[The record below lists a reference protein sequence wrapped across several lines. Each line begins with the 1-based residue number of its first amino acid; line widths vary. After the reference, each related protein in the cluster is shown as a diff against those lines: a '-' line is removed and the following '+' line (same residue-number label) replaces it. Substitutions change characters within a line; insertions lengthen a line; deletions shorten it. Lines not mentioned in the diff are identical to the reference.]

1 MIRLIIKLAIVGLI
15 VHAAVKIGPVFWT
28 NLRYKDAL
36 AETAK
41 FASKR
46 TIADV
51 QEKAR
56 KIATDLEIPSTE
68 DGIVVAKR
76 EAVTIIDTRY
86 TAQLEYF
93 PKRYYPWEFV
103 IHVEEGPPRY
113 ADSMP

>member
-15 VHAAVKIGPVFWT
+15 VFAVLKIGPVFWT

-36 AETAK
+36 AEVAK

-51 QEKAR
+51 QEKSR
-56 KIATDLEIPSTE
+56 KIAADLEIPSTPNE
-68 DGIVVAKR
+68 ITVAKK
-76 EAVTIIDTRY
+76 ETVTIIDTRY
-86 TAQLEYF
+86 TEQLEYF

-103 IHVEEGPPRY
+103 IHVEEGPSRY
-113 ADSMP
+113 ADNMP

>member
-1 MIRLIIKLAIVGLI
+1 MIRLIIKLAIIGLI
-15 VHAAVKIGPVFWT
+15 VFAALKIGPVFWT

-46 TIADV
+46 TAADV
-51 QEKAR
+51 EEKAR
-56 KIATDLEIPSTE
+56 KIAADLEIPSTPNA
-68 DGIVVAKR
+68 IAVAKKDTL
-76 EAVTIIDTRY
+76 TIIDTRY

-93 PKRYYPWEFV
+93 PQRYYPWEFV

-113 ADSMP
+113 ADVMP